1 MITQSLYERYLK
13 LSQDPSSDIA
23 PPGYSTD
30 RISFVLELAGDG
42 QPLRIL
48 DIRDTTGKRPLS
60 IPMNVPEH
68 GSRSSG
74 VKPYFLSDKA
84 EYIFGLIEKN
94 GVRSTSLKKFEASRE
109 LHRSLLFGS
118 DSPDGLAVLS
128 FFERWNPEEPEGDEF
143 FQLGLNNVLSGT
155 DNNFIFKLEGS
166 DVFVH
171 QSSKVISIWANS
183 RREEKE
189 GAVYGTCLIS
199 GEANRPIARTHE
211 IKIKGVAGAQSV
223 GANLVSFNF
232 PALLSYG
239 KEQSYNAP
247 VSEEASAGYAKALNH
262 LLASRENRLRGVG
275 DMTVVFWADRQAG
288 QGKEWAAQEEMFG
301 NFFDNEPDEQSS
313 EDSQGTEQ
321 LKNIMLRVR
330 SGMTVSEDML
340 PTSQTSFTVLGLSP
354 NVARLAVRYYWQG
367 SFGSLF
373 VQLAQHSADMAMS
386 RPGDR
391 YPALPSLY
399 RVMRETVHA
408 NMDSGKMKTATA
420 AMAGAWFRSVLQ
432 GSVYP
437 YSVYAAIIGR
447 VRVDGR
453 ISPFG
458 ETSGSA
464 WIRASVIKAYLM
476 RYARV
481 NNNNVLKGALTM
493 ELNENKETQPVAYRL
508 GRLFAV
514 LERAQI
520 EASGGYGK
528 LNTTIKDRYF
538 SSASTTP
545 LAVFPNL
552 IRLAQAH
559 ISNPKAKYGKFR
571 DRDIGEVLSG
581 VPKFPTHL
589 NLEEQGLFILGYYHQ
604 AQHTSKPSGSDTG
617 SEAGSPITLD
627 KDEKGEDEQ

>member
-13 LSQDPSSDIA
+13 LSQDPASGMA
-23 PPGYSTD
+23 PPGFSTD
-30 RISFVLELAGDG
+30 KISFVLELAKDG
-42 QPLRIL
+42 RPLRIL
-48 DIRDTTGKRPLS
+48 DIRDNRGQRPLS
-60 IPMNVPEH
+60 ISMDVPEH
-68 GSRSSG
+68 GARSSG

-109 LHRSLLFGS
+109 LHRSLLNGCV
-118 DSPDGLAVLS
+118 SPDGLAVLN

-143 FQLGLNNVLSGT
+143 FQLSLNKALSGT
-155 DNNFIFKLEGS
+155 DNNFIFKLQGS
-166 DVFVH
+166 DPFVH
-171 QSSKVISIWANS
+171 QTSEIITIWTSSQ
-183 RREEKE
+183 REDKK
-189 GAVYGTCLIS
+189 GTVYGTCLIS

-211 IKIKGVAGAQSV
+211 IKIKGVADAQSM
-223 GANLVSFNF
+223 GASLVSFNF
-232 PALLSYG
+232 PALQSYG

-247 VSEEASAGYAKALNH
+247 VSEEAAAGYAKALNH

-275 DMTVVFWADRQAG
+275 DMTVVFWADRQSG
-288 QGKEWAAQEEMFG
+288 QGKEWVAQEEMFG
-301 NFFDNEPDEQSS
+301 TFFDNEPDEQLK
-313 EDSQGTEQ
+313 EDLQGTEQ
-321 LKNIMLRVR
+321 LKDIMLRVR
-330 SGMTVSEDML
+330 SGIEVSENML
-340 PTSQTSFTVLGLSP
+340 PAPQALFTVLGLSP
-354 NVARLAVRYYWQG
+354 NVARLAVRYFWQG
-367 SFGSLF
+367 TFDSLF
-373 VQLAQHSADMAMS
+373 VRLSQHSADMAMS
-386 RPGDR
+386 RPGDKS
-391 YPALPSLY
+391 PVLPSLY

-408 NMDSGKMKTATA
+408 NMDSGKMKKATA

-432 GSVYP
+432 GNAYP
-437 YSVYAAIIGR
+437 YSVFAAIIGR
-447 VRVDGR
+447 IRVDGR
-453 ISPFG
+453 ISPYG
-458 ETSGSA
+458 ESAGSA
-464 WIRASVIKAYLM
+464 WVRASVIKAYLQ
-476 RYARV
+476 RYARI
-481 NNNNVLKGALTM
+481 NNNDVLRGALTM
-493 ELNENKETQPVAYRL
+493 GLNENNETQTVAYRL

-559 ISNPKAKYGKFR
+559 ISNPKAKFGKFR

-604 AQHTSKPSGSDTG
+604 AQHTGSKTSGIESGSETG
-617 SEAGSPITLD
+617 ATTTLNKD
-627 KDEKGEDEQ
+627 KKGEDE

>member
-1 MITQSLYERYLK
+1 MITQSLYKRYLQ
-13 LSQDPSSDIA
+13 LSQDPSSDMA

-30 RISFVLELAGDG
+30 KISFVLELSEDG

-48 DIRDTTGKRPLS
+48 DIRDNTGKRPLS

-68 GSRSSG
+68 GARSSG

-84 EYIFGLIEKN
+84 EYILGLIEKS

-109 LHRSLLFGS
+109 LHRSLLR
-118 DSPDGLAVLS
+118 DCHSPNGLAVLN

-143 FQLGLNNVLSGT
+143 FQLDLNNVLSGT
-155 DNNFIFKLEGS
+155 DNNFIFKLQGS
-166 DVFVH
+166 DAYVH
-171 QSSKVISIWANS
+171 QSPEVVSIWANS
-183 RREEKE
+183 RREAKE
-189 GAVYGTCLIS
+189 GTVYGTCLIS

-211 IKIKGVAGAQSV
+211 IKIKGVADAQSM

-275 DMTVVFWADRQAG
+275 DMTIVFWADRQPG

-301 NFFDNEPDEQSS
+301 NFFDNEPDEQPS

-321 LKNIMLRVR
+321 LKDIMLRVR
-330 SGMTVSEDML
+330 NGMTVSEDML
-340 PTSQTSFTVLGLSP
+340 PASQTSFTVLGLSP

-373 VQLAQHSADMAMS
+373 VKLAQHTSDMAMS
-386 RPGDR
+386 RPGDKL
-391 YPALPSLY
+391 PALPSLF

-408 NMDSGKMKTATA
+408 NMDSGKMKSATA
-420 AMAGAWFRSVLQ
+420 SMAGAWFRSVLQ
-432 GSVYP
+432 GSAYP

-464 WIRASVIKAYLM
+464 WIRASVIKAYLL
-476 RYARV
+476 RYARI
-481 NNNNVLKGALTM
+481 NNNDVLKGALTM
-493 ELNENKETQPVAYRL
+493 ELNENTETQPVAYRL

-552 IRLAQAH
+552 IRLSQAH

-604 AQHTSKPSGSDTG
+604 AQHTGNKSSGSETR
-617 SEAGSPITLD
+617 SITIPAEE
-627 KDEKGEDEQ
+627 EKGEDEQ

>member
-13 LSQDPSSDIA
+13 LSQDPTSGIA

-30 RISFVLELAGDG
+30 KISFVLELSKDG

-48 DIRDTTGKRPLS
+48 DIRDTTGKRPVPL
-60 IPMNVPEH
+60 PMNVPEH
-68 GSRSSG
+68 GARSSG

-84 EYIFGLIEKN
+84 EYVLGLIDKS
-94 GVRSTSLKKFEASRE
+94 GIRTLSLKKFDASRE
-109 LHRSLLFGS
+109 LHRALLQNCET
-118 DSPDGLAVLS
+118 PDGKAVLR
-128 FFERWNPEEPEGDEF
+128 FFERWNPEEPEGDES
-143 FQLGLNNVLSGT
+143 FQVMLNNVLSGT
-155 DNNFIFKLEGS
+155 DNNFVFKLQGS
-166 DVFVH
+166 SNNVH
-171 QSSKVISIWANS
+171 QSEEVMRIWADS
-183 RREEKE
+183 RREDKE

-211 IKIKGVAGAQSV
+211 IKIKGVADAQSV

-239 KEQSYNAP
+239 KEQSFNAP

-275 DMTVVFWADRQAG
+275 DMTVVFWADRKLG
-288 QGKEWAAQEEMFG
+288 QDSEWAVQEGMFG
-301 NFFDNEPDEQSS
+301 DFFDDAPSDQDK
-313 EDSQGTEQ
+313 EDTGVTQQ
-321 LKNIMLRVR
+321 IQDLLLRVR
-330 SGMTVSEDML
+330 SGMTVTEEML
-340 PTSQTSFTVLGLSP
+340 PAAQTPFTVLGLSP

-373 VQLAQHSADMAMS
+373 IQLAQHTADMAMS
-386 RPGDR
+386 RPGDKL
-391 YPALPSLY
+391 PALPSLF

-408 NMDSGKMKTATA
+408 NMDSSKMKTATA

-432 GSVYP
+432 GSAYP

-453 ISPFG
+453 ISPYG
-458 ETSGSA
+458 ESAGSA
-464 WIRASVIKAYLM
+464 WIRASVIKAYLL
-476 RYARV
+476 RYARI
-481 NNNNVLKGALTM
+481 NNNESLKGALTM
-493 ELNENKETQPVAYRL
+493 ELNENEEAQPVAYRL

-559 ISNPKAKYGKFR
+559 ISNPKAKYGKYR
-571 DRDIGEVLSG
+571 DREIAEVLSG
-581 VPKFPTHL
+581 VPVFPTHL
-589 NLEEQGLFILGYYHQ
+589 NLQEQGLFILGYYHQ
-604 AQHTSKPSGSDTG
+604 AQHTVSARQGS
-617 SEAGSPITLD
+617 SEMDSVSTPIQ
-627 KDEKGEDEQ
+627 KEKGEDE